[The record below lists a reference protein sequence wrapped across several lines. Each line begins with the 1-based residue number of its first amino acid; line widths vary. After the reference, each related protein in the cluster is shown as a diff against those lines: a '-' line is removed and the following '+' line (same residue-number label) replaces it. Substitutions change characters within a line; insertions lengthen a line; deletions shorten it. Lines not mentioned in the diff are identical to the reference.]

1 MATVEFACER
11 CGCFLNSVD
20 GAPAICRCDG
30 AFREPPVEISI
41 KATFSAMPELAQPE
55 GDDSTT
61 VVDAKL
67 GDARAASGG
76 FEGGTIKFSPSPDT
90 TKDFPRVIATTDSA
104 SAE

>member
-1 MATVEFACER
+1 MEVVA
-11 CGCFLNSVD
+11 S
-20 GAPAICRCDG
+20 
-30 AFREPPVEISI
+30 

-104 SAE
+104 SAEQEANMSPKHGPKGNPHGKKSPRKGKGGRKK

>member
-1 MATVEFACER
+1 M
-11 CGCFLNSVD
+11 
-20 GAPAICRCDG
+20 
-30 AFREPPVEISI
+30 EIVSE
-41 KATFSAMPELAQPE
+41 ATFSAMPELAQPE

-90 TKDFPRVIATTDSA
+90 TKGFPRVIATTDSA
-104 SAE
+104 SAEQEANMPKHGPKGNPHGKESPRKGKGGRRK